1 MPGGRPTVV
10 TDETIRKLESA
21 FLLGCTDLE
30 ACFAADI
37 SKSTLY
43 AYCAANP
50 EFSER
55 KEALK
60 QNPLFKARGVVL
72 EAIENKDLSA
82 AQELLKRKEGSKM
95 ALTGADGGPV
105 AVTEVRRAIVHPD
118 NPNS

>member
-10 TDETIRKLESA
+10 TKSVLLKLEQA

-30 ACFAADI
+30 ACFAANI

-43 AYCAANP
+43 KYCDENP

-60 QNPLFKARGVVL
+60 KRPVYMARAVVVDAL
-72 EAIENKDLSA
+72 AEGDRVTAHKVLDREDGIKSK
-82 AQELLKRKEGSKM
+82 QEVSGP
-95 ALTGADGGPV
+95 DGGPM
-105 AVTEVRRAIVHPD
+105 AIKHTIEFVD
-118 NPNS
+118 